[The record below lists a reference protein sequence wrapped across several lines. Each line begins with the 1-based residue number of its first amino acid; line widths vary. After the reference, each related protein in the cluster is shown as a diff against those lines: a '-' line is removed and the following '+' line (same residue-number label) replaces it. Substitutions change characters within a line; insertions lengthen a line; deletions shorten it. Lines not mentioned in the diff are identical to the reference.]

1 MKEEDS
7 KMDAGINNEIN
18 LIDSTKN
25 IPSTLSIVR
34 YRKPNHWS
42 TANNMDGIDA
52 PYDGRCMCANCNLA
66 LVAGW

>member
-1 MKEEDS
+1 MKEENS

-34 YRKPNHWS
+34 YRKPNH
-42 TANNMDGIDA
+42 
-52 PYDGRCMCANCNLA
+52 
-66 LVAGW
+66 